1 MTARFKLSGKYK
13 TIYKILEIRR
23 VPLMPDTIHHDTL
36 FIQIISTS
44 EINSAE
50 VLSCPY
56 EKAEDL
62 KKYMNT
68 HKI

>member
-1 MTARFKLSGKYK
+1 
-13 TIYKILEIRR
+13 
-23 VPLMPDTIHHDTL
+23 MPGTIHHATL

-62 KKYMNT
+62 KNYMNT
-68 HKI
+68 DKI